1 MWIGIQHN
9 GSCKLHLRLHFR
21 NRKCNVFH
29 SMRGQYFIIGD
40 NYYSFIPRYPFS
52 NWLMFIHRAD
62 PRPAPS
68 QWETLQSN
76 TVSHRPPTNPETTLI
91 HISNRKFRVVSVF
104 NYIIKKKKRKK
115 DSRIWWFQ
123 CVNSLYGQDS
133 VVHHQRRKA
142 RCPPWQA
149 VFKTAVNDQCHLLQ
163 LRSRFLVYRLLLAHM
178 SE

>member
-1 MWIGIQHN
+1 MEQMCKNENCHRDAVASRRWYIMGRTVNVGTYMWIGIQHN

-40 NYYSFIPRYPFS
+40 NYYSFIPRYPLS

-68 QWETLQSN
+68 QWETSLQSN
-76 TVSHRPPTNPETTLI
+76 AVSHRPRTNPETTLI

-104 NYIIKKKKRKK
+104 NYIFKKKKKKR
-115 DSRIWWFQ
+115 
-123 CVNSLYGQDS
+123 
-133 VVHHQRRKA
+133 
-142 RCPPWQA
+142 
-149 VFKTAVNDQCHLLQ
+149 
-163 LRSRFLVYRLLLAHM
+163 
-178 SE
+178 